1 MIKLKSFLGLA
12 LAAFQVIGFCNN
24 EKNESV
30 KRKEGFFDSDQR
42 PEIFRNS
49 GRELVK
55 FQIFSSY
62 SKQKVFNDMF
72 ISPFSSLLFILHLS
86 DTGTLVLLCRSTG
99 NHFKNGDLS
108 TDFSKKKFLKI
119 FLEHLQMNNIINN
132 IIK

>member
-1 MIKLKSFLGLA
+1 M
-12 LAAFQVIGFCNN
+12 
-24 EKNESV
+24 
-30 KRKEGFFDSDQR
+30 KRKEGFFDFDQR

-72 ISPFSSLLFILHLS
+72 ISCFSSLLFILHLS

-99 NHFKNGDLS
+99 NFFKNGDLS
-108 TDFSKKKFLKI
+108 TDFSKKKFLKM
-119 FLEHLQMNNIINN
+119 FLEHLHYKLKIPASVSSLEMVE
-132 IIK
+132 IKMEHIVENLLFKIRRKKFDI